1 MSSMQVRSYLTAT
14 GTRSWRRIANGL
26 GIAFR
31 RIAVALVLW
40 RSRAAARR
48 LRAPRHIDDRLF
60 AGIDLIRMDLRLPTI
75 DFFIWW

>member
-1 MSSMQVRSYLTAT
+1 MSSMQVRPYLTAI
-14 GTRSWRRIANGL
+14 GNRSWRAAANRL
-26 GIAFR
+26 GTAFR

-60 AGIDLIRMDLRLPTI
+60 AGIDLIRLDVRLPTI